1 MRIRRKPWARPE
13 LAASSFVIDQPET
26 LRGRWKAAFANP
38 AAPLCLE
45 LGCGKGGFIA
55 QKAFNTPDVNFL
67 AVDLKS
73 EVLGLAKRN
82 AEKVF
87 LQGGREVENLRLA
100 AYNIEWIGNIISAED
115 KIAKIY
121 INFCNPWPKKRD
133 FKHRLTH
140 PRQLELYKKF
150 LLPGHELLFKT
161 DDDMLFEASSEYLLA
176 CGFVIT
182 EQIYNLPES
191 HEASAIMTEHERM
204 FRDMGL
210 PIHYIAAVLPE
221 GNYETVDSADRGL

>member
-1 MRIRRKPWARPE
+1 MRIRRKAWARPE
-13 LAASSFVIDQPET
+13 LAESPFVIDRPDYW
-26 LRGRWKAAFANP
+26 RGRWKDVFVRP
-38 AAPLCLE
+38 QAPLHLE

-55 QKAFNTPDVNFL
+55 QKAFETPEINFL

-82 AEKVF
+82 AERVYA
-87 LQGGREVENLRLA
+87 QGGRAVDNLRLA
-100 AYNIEWIGNIISAED
+100 AHNIEWIDHMLGPED
-115 KIAKIY
+115 HIAKIY

-140 PRQLELYKKF
+140 PRQLALYKKI

-161 DDDMLFEASSEYLLA
+161 DDDPLFEATGEYLSA
-176 CGFVIT
+176 CGFQVV
-182 EQIYNLPES
+182 EYLVDLPAS
-191 HEASAIMTEHERM
+191 HTASAIMTEHERM
-204 FRDMGL
+204 FREMGL

-221 GNYETVDSADRGL
+221 GNV

>member
-1 MRIRRKPWARPE
+1 MRIRRKPWARSE
-13 LAASSFVIDQPET
+13 LAASPFVIDAPDDC
-26 LRGRWKAAFANP
+26 RGHWNALFERP
-38 AAPLCLE
+38 QAPLYLE

-55 QKAFNTPDVNFL
+55 QKAFDNPDINFL

-82 AEKVF
+82 AEQVYA
-87 LQGGREVENLRLA
+87 QGGRTVDNLRLA
-100 AYNIEWIGNIISAED
+100 AHNIEWIDHMLGPED
-115 KIAKIY
+115 CIAQIY

-140 PRQLELYKKF
+140 PRQLALYKKF
-150 LLPGHELLFKT
+150 LLPGHLLLFKT
-161 DDDMLFEASSEYLLA
+161 DDDTLFEATGEYLA
-176 CGFVIT
+176 ESGFKVVECIAD
-182 EQIYNLPES
+182 LPAS

-210 PIHYIAAVLPE
+210 PIHYMAAVLPE
-221 GNYETVDSADRGL
+221 GTV

>member
-1 MRIRRKPWARPE
+1 MRIRRKPWARAE
-13 LAASSFVIDQPET
+13 LAASPFVIDRPEEWS
-26 LRGRWKAAFANP
+26 GRWKEAFVRP
-38 AAPLCLE
+38 QSPLYLE

-55 QKAFNTPDVNFL
+55 QKAFETPDVNFL

-82 AEKVF
+82 AEQVF
-87 LQGGREVENLRLA
+87 FEGGREVDNLRLA
-100 AYNIEWIGNIISAED
+100 AQNIEWIDNIIAPED
-115 KIAKIY
+115 SVARIY

-140 PRQLELYKKF
+140 PRQLERYKRF
-150 LLPGHELLFKT
+150 LMPEHELLFKT
-161 DDDMLFEASSEYLLA
+161 DDDALFEATAEYLTE
-176 CGFVIT
+176 CGFKIIQQT
-182 EQIYNLPES
+182 FDLPES

-221 GNYETVDSADRGL
+221 GNA

>member
-13 LAASSFVIDQPET
+13 LAASPFVIDRPDNW
-26 LRGRWKAAFANP
+26 RGRWNEAFDSQQ
-38 AAPLCLE
+38 PLHLE

-55 QKAFNTPDVNFL
+55 QKAFENPGVNFL

-82 AEKVF
+82 AERVF
-87 LQGGREVENLRLA
+87 SEGGRAVDNLRLA
-100 AYNIEWIGNIISAED
+100 AHNIEWIDHMLGPED
-115 KIAKIY
+115 RIARIY

-140 PRQLELYKKF
+140 PRQLALYKKF
-150 LLPGHELLFKT
+150 LLPGHELQFKT
-161 DDDMLFEASSEYLLA
+161 DDDTLFEATGEYLVE
-176 CGFVIT
+176 CGFDIIEHIVD
-182 EQIYNLPES
+182 LPTA

-221 GNYETVDSADRGL
+221 GNG

>member
-13 LAASSFVIDQPET
+13 LAASPFVIDNPDDC
-26 LRGRWKAAFANP
+26 RGRWKTLFDRP
-38 AAPLCLE
+38 QAPLHLE

-55 QKAFNTPDVNFL
+55 QKALENPDINFL

-82 AEKVF
+82 AERVYAE
-87 LQGGREVENLRLA
+87 GGRAVDNLRLA
-100 AYNIEWIGNIISAED
+100 AHNIEWIDHMLAPED
-115 KIAKIY
+115 QIARIY

-140 PRQLELYKKF
+140 PRQLALYKKI
-150 LLPGHELLFKT
+150 LLPGGQLLFKT
-161 DDDMLFEASSEYLLA
+161 DDDTLFEATLEYLA
-176 CGFVIT
+176 ESGFQVV
-182 EQIYNLPES
+182 EQMVDLPAS

-221 GNYETVDSADRGL
+221 GNG

>member
-13 LAASSFVIDQPET
+13 LAESPFVIDRPDDCRGHWKET
-26 LRGRWKAAFANP
+26 FARP
-38 AAPLCLE
+38 DAPLHLE

-55 QKAFNTPDVNFL
+55 QKAFENPNINFL

-82 AEKVF
+82 AERVYSE
-87 LQGGREVENLRLA
+87 GGRAVDNLRLA
-100 AYNIEWIGNIISAED
+100 AHNIEWIDHMLACED
-115 KIAKIY
+115 QIAKIY

-140 PRQLELYKKF
+140 PRQLTLYKKF
-150 LLPGHELLFKT
+150 LLPGHALWFKT
-161 DDDMLFEASSEYLLA
+161 DDDILFEATGEYLRE
-176 CGFVIT
+176 CGFEIV
-182 EQIYNLPES
+182 EHVADLPAS
-191 HEASAIMTEHERM
+191 HEASTIMTEHERM

-210 PIHYIAAVLPE
+210 PIHYIAAVLKE
-221 GNYETVDSADRGL
+221 GHI